1 MHFNS
6 IYQMKLYFSIGS
18 LLALLI
24 LSGCYRGPEDLPK
37 LKKKFRSQIN
47 QFENQKENTDDKVE
61 VAVEKLTSFQQAIA
75 NAENADSEFKRVYNQ
90 WHKVNKEVEDLNNEY
105 NKLKEDADNLFNAM
119 QAQTEGLKDAT
130 TKGELMGAINK
141 TRNSYSKTLLNTQKA
156 VESLNGLH
164 GEALEIIKALE
175 VAVAVGE
182 IANINTGLKNI
193 ESRVDKIMNELNV
206 TIAESKDLYETRIG
220 AF

>member
-1 MHFNS
+1 
-6 IYQMKLYFSIGS
+6 L
-18 LLALLI
+18 
-24 LSGCYRGPEDLPK
+24 
-37 LKKKFRSQIN
+37 
-47 QFENQKENTDDKVE
+47 
-61 VAVEKLTSFQQAIA
+61 
-75 NAENADSEFKRVYNQ
+75 
-90 WHKVNKEVEDLNNEY
+90 NKEY

-119 QAQTEGLKDAT
+119 QNQTESLKDAT

-141 TRNSYSKTLLNTQKA
+141 TRNSYDKTLLNTQKA

-182 IANINTGLKNI
+182 IANINTGLRNI

-206 TIAESKDLYETRIG
+206 TIAESKELYETRIG